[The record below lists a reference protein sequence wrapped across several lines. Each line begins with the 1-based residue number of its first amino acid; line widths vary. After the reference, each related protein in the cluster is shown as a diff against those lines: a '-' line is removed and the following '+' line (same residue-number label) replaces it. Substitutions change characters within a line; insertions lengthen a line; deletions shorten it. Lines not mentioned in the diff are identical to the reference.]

1 VGTCVRD
8 KGGDLSGEVTPGRS
22 QSLHS
27 TEAPPMREVKAVP
40 SETRHRRAGEQ
51 TLPVASRGERKV
63 RRPQPGLR
71 EGRQE
76 GGCGRCRS
84 GASQEASGPGDVAW
98 GAPFAWTG
106 RRFAGLGKG
115 VKGNKWFSLM
125 GKVHRPDP
133 LARAW
138 QDVRA
143 NGGAAGVGGQ
153 SIDPFA
159 AREGV

>member
-1 VGTCVRD
+1 MACKAIVGPRLWVGTERWDVGAGSRGRTGGRGGPWRESGHACGWRRNVGTCVRD
-8 KGGDLSGEVTPGRS
+8 KGGDLSAEVTPGRS

-76 GGCGRCRS
+76 GGCEKDR
-84 GASQEASGPGDVAW
+84 
-98 GAPFAWTG
+98 
-106 RRFAGLGKG
+106 
-115 VKGNKWFSLM
+115 
-125 GKVHRPDP
+125 
-133 LARAW
+133 
-138 QDVRA
+138 
-143 NGGAAGVGGQ
+143 
-153 SIDPFA
+153 
-159 AREGV
+159 